1 MIRFVI
7 ENGNNWLKFDM
18 PTCELVDH
26 LGSIGICKD
35 IPIGGTE
42 KISVDYYP
50 TEDDDKIAKI
60 VCERLLPDDKISDV
74 NRLCARLDGQ
84 WQITDEEFESAHS
97 ENDVRGALNIKAA
110 YEKLREDLTQINDLR
125 QHRTTP
131 RKANSV

>member
-7 ENGNNWLKFDM
+7 ENGKDRLRFDM
-18 PTCELVDH
+18 PTCELIDH

-42 KISVDYYP
+42 NVSVDYYP

-74 NRLCARLDGQ
+74 NRLCARLDGH
-84 WQITDEEFESAHS
+84 WQITCSCLLSAKSIFFGVKSACFHIFS
-97 ENDVRGALNIKAA
+97 I
-110 YEKLREDLTQINDLR
+110 
-125 QHRTTP
+125 
-131 RKANSV
+131 

>member
-7 ENGNNWLKFDM
+7 ENGKDRLRFDM
-18 PTCELVDH
+18 PTCELIDH

-42 KISVDYYP
+42 NVSVDYYP

-74 NRLCARLDGQ
+74 NRLCARLDGL
-84 WQITDEEFESAHS
+84 WRITAEEFENALA

-110 YEKLREDLTQINDLR
+110 YEKLREDLTQTNDL
-125 QHRTTP
+125 
-131 RKANSV
+131 SM

>member
-7 ENGNNWLKFDM
+7 ENGKDRLRFDM
-18 PTCELVDH
+18 PTCELIDH

-35 IPIGGTE
+35 IPIGGTK

-84 WQITDEEFESAHS
+84 WQITDEEFENTLS
-97 ENDVRGALNIKAA
+97 ETNVRGALNIKAA
-110 YEKLREDLTQINDLR
+110 YEKLREDLTQTNDL
-125 QHRTTP
+125 
-131 RKANSV
+131 SM

>member
-1 MIRFVI
+1 MIRFFI
-7 ENGNNWLKFDM
+7 KNWNNSLKFEA
-18 PTCELVDH
+18 PTDELFDH

-42 KISVDYYP
+42 NVSVDYYP

-74 NRLCARLDGQ
+74 NSLCARLDGQ
-84 WQITDEEFESAHS
+84 WQITDEEFESALS

-110 YEKLREDLTQINDLR
+110 YEKLREDLTQINDL
-125 QHRTTP
+125 
-131 RKANSV
+131 SM

>member
-18 PTCELVDH
+18 PTCELIDH
-26 LGSIGICKD
+26 LGNIGICKD

-42 KISVDYYP
+42 NVSVDYYP

-84 WQITDEEFESAHS
+84 WQITDEEFENTLS
-97 ENDVRGALNIKAA
+97 ETDVRGALNIDAA
-110 YEKLREDLTQINDLR
+110 YEKLREDLTQTNDL
-125 QHRTTP
+125 
-131 RKANSV
+131 SM

>member
-18 PTCELVDH
+18 PTYELVDH

-42 KISVDYYP
+42 NVSVDYYP

-60 VCERLLPDDKISDV
+60 VCERLLPEDKISDV

-84 WQITDEEFESAHS
+84 WQITDEEFESALS

-110 YEKLREDLTQINDLR
+110 YEKLREDLTQLSDL
-125 QHRTTP
+125 
-131 RKANSV
+131 SM

>member
-7 ENGNNWLKFDM
+7 ENGKDRLRFDM
-18 PTCELVDH
+18 PTCELIDH
-26 LGSIGICKD
+26 LGSMGICKD

-42 KISVDYYP
+42 NVSVDYYP

-84 WQITDEEFESAHS
+84 WQITDEEFENTLS
-97 ENDVRGALNIKAA
+97 ETDVRGALNIKAA
-110 YEKLREDLTQINDLR
+110 YEKLREDLTQTNDL
-125 QHRTTP
+125 
-131 RKANSV
+131 SM

>member
-1 MIRFVI
+1 MIRFVV

-42 KISVDYYP
+42 NVSVDYYS
-50 TEDDDKIAKI
+50 TEDNDKIAKI
-60 VCERLLPDDKISDV
+60 VCERLLPEDKISDV

-84 WQITDEEFESAHS
+84 WQITDEEFESSLS

-110 YEKLREDLTQINDLR
+110 YDELREELRQTNDL
-125 QHRTTP
+125 
-131 RKANSV
+131 SM

>member
-7 ENGNNWLKFDM
+7 ENGNNWLKFDA
-18 PTCELVDH
+18 PTDELLDH

-42 KISVDYYP
+42 NVSVDYYP

-60 VCERLLPDDKISDV
+60 VCERLLPEDRISDV
-74 NRLCARLDGQ
+74 NRLCPRLDGQ
-84 WQITDEEFESAHS
+84 WQITDEEFESTLS

-110 YEKLREDLTQINDLR
+110 YEKLREELRQTNDL
-125 QHRTTP
+125 
-131 RKANSV
+131 SM

>member
-1 MIRFVI
+1 MIRFVV

-42 KISVDYYP
+42 NVSVDYYS
-50 TEDDDKIAKI
+50 TEDNDKIAKI
-60 VCERLLPDDKISDV
+60 VCERLLPEDKISDV

-84 WQITDEEFESAHS
+84 WQITDEEFESSLS

-110 YEKLREDLTQINDLR
+110 DDELREELMLYNKT
-125 QHRTTP
+125 
-131 RKANSV
+131 

>member
-7 ENGNNWLKFDM
+7 ENGKDRLRFDM
-18 PTCELVDH
+18 PTCELIDH

-35 IPIGGTE
+35 IPIGGTK

-84 WQITDEEFESAHS
+84 WQITDEEFENALS

-110 YEKLREDLTQINDLR
+110 YEKLREDLTQVNYL
-125 QHRTTP
+125 
-131 RKANSV
+131 SM

>member
-7 ENGNNWLKFDM
+7 ENGNNWLKFDA
-18 PTCELVDH
+18 PTDELFDH

-42 KISVDYYP
+42 NVSVDYYP

-60 VCERLLPDDKISDV
+60 VCDRLLPEDKISDV

-84 WQITDEEFESAHS
+84 WQITDEEFENALS
-97 ENDVRGALNIKAA
+97 ENDIRGALNIKAA
-110 YEKLREDLTQINDLR
+110 YEKLREDLAQINDL
-125 QHRTTP
+125 
-131 RKANSV
+131 SM